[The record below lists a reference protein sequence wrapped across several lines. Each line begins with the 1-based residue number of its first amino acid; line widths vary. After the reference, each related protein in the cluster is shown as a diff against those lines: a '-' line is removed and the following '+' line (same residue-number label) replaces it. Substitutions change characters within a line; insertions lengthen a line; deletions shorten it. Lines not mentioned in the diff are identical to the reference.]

1 MFPYLVVAIILV
13 SVLYAAWYSQKK
25 KATEE
30 IVRLRRRAQRYR
42 LALEKRNLAENKRL
56 MQARRSENETTEA
69 ETVEVVELISEH
81 DFTLT
86 FSESEALAVVQQ
98 ELHQQIEKDNEEKR
112 IARIKARERGKS
124 NALIEMHKTRIKELQ
139 TTLSQQKSRMRS
151 MASRVETLEKLK
163 AGAKKDK
170 SLAAHRL
177 NFAAL
182 LQDRLA
188 SQFKEVKILSNK
200 IDLLEADVVSKNSTI
215 GQLQNQLTI
224 LARQLNLS
232 SALEE
237 KVKEQSCQLAQ
248 QEGELSKY
256 ASMTQ
261 DLKSARIR
269 LAELGKQLEV
279 SQSKEGQLNSE
290 LLTLRSERD
299 AMAEKVVSL
308 QEKIDHQSQLI
319 DNNLQLELRVRQLS
333 SLEKA
338 LKLRD
343 ARIVELSQSLKAT
356 QRNTLTKKSLGR
368 VVSMEPLQEAAK

>member
-13 SVLYAAWYSQKK
+13 SGLFAAWYSQKK

-56 MQARRSENETTEA
+56 LQARRSENESTEA
-69 ETVEVVELISEH
+69 ETAEVVELISEH

-139 TTLSQQKSRMRS
+139 TTLSQQKNRMRS
-151 MASRVETLEKLK
+151 MASRVETLEKLND
-163 AGAKKDK
+163 GAKKDK

-200 IDLLEADVVSKNSTI
+200 IELLESDVGSKNSTI
-215 GQLQNQLTI
+215 VQLRNQLTI
-224 LARQLNLS
+224 LARQLDLS
-232 SALEE
+232 SVLEE
-237 KVKEQSCQLAQ
+237 KIKEQSRQLAQ

-261 DLKSARIR
+261 DLKAARSR
-269 LAELGKQLEV
+269 LAELSQQLEV

-299 AMAEKVVSL
+299 AVAEKVVSL
-308 QEKIDHQSQLI
+308 QAKIDHQSQLI

-356 QRNTLTKKSLGR
+356 QRNTLTKKSRGR